1 MSGIAIFV
9 KTPGRSP
16 VKSRLAA
23 ERGRAWT
30 EDWYRRAAAAVA
42 AVASDAGRR
51 AGATAYWAV
60 AEDAAIAADD
70 WAGLPAIAQGDGD
83 LGARMARVLATLVAR
98 HGRGLLLGADAPQVS
113 PALLCD
119 ALGWLDDA
127 SPRLVLGSA
136 RDGGFWCV
144 GANVA
149 PPEAAWTGVEY
160 GTGDTGRA
168 FRAALA
174 PYGAWCEL
182 PMLTDADHAAD
193 LPLVLAE
200 LTALPAP
207 LAAQQDLIAWMRC
220 S

>member
-1 MSGIAIFV
+1 MSGVAIFV

-23 ERGRAWT
+23 ERGRQWT
-30 EDWYRRAAAAVA
+30 EDWYRLAAAAVA
-42 AVASDAGRR
+42 AVASEAGRR

-60 AEDAAIAADD
+60 AEPAAITAGD
-70 WAGLPAIAQGDGD
+70 WTGLPTIAQGEGG
-83 LGARMARVLATLVAR
+83 LGERMARVLATLVAR

-113 PALLCD
+113 SALLLE
-119 ALGWLDDA
+119 AIAWLDDG
-127 SPRLVLGSA
+127 SPRLTLGPA

-160 GTGDTGRA
+160 GTSATGRA

-174 PYGAWCEL
+174 PYGAWHEL

-207 LAAQQDLIAWMRC
+207 LAAQRELIAWMRR